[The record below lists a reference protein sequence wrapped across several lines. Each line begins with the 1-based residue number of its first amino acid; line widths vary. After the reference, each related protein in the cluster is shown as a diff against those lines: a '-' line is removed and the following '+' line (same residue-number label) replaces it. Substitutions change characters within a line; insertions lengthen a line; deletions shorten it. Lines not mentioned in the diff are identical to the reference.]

1 KPARVAK
8 EITQVRGK
16 PARVAKEI
24 AQVKRKPARTAKEI
38 FQVGGKAAQVTE
50 KTTRNQLKV
59 GIILSALKRKNF
71 KKCKPLACEH
81 RL

>member
-1 KPARVAK
+1 VAK
-8 EITQVRGK
+8 EIAQVRGK

-24 AQVKRKPARTAKEI
+24 AQVRGKPA
-38 FQVGGKAAQVTE
+38 QLTE

>member
-1 KPARVAK
+1 MAK
-8 EITQVRGK
+8 EIAQVRGK
-16 PARVAKEI
+16 PALVAKEP
-24 AQVKRKPARTAKEI
+24 AHVKRKPARTAKKI
-38 FQVGGKAAQVTE
+38 FQVREKPAQVTE

>member
-1 KPARVAK
+1 VAK
-8 EITQVRGK
+8 EIAQVRGK

-24 AQVKRKPARTAKEI
+24 AQVRGKPALVAKEP
-38 FQVGGKAAQVTE
+38 AQVTE